1 MRISNCCPAAAAVLF
16 FSTHL
21 VQASSDQLPS
31 GGCRSTLRTDIV
43 PGGPSQNFT
52 FESEAGGGQRH
63 YLLHVPASYAVGEP
77 APLILCFHGKGQPAS
92 EIEEHTQLSNPHFNK
107 DAVVVYPQGSQWT
120 GDPAAP
126 PLRKVNDVEFT
137 ADLLD
142 HIESRYCIDRSRIYA
157 TGFSNGGGLVGLLA
171 CNDALAQRIAA
182 FAASS
187 GAYYKDEA
195 LNEPLF
201 GDCQA
206 DRVPTPFLEFH
217 GSTDPVIHYDGD
229 STPDGPT
236 YNPLEYVQRFCSD
249 DAEGNA
255 KKSYG
260 EDVEEY
266 YLSCKGV
273 QDAVQHYWIKDFG
286 HGWPTTTKLSNDDQR
301 YGPTY
306 FNATPIVMRFFR
318 RWSLIE
324 RSDVQVQAEG
334 KDEL

>member
-1 MRISNCCPAAAAVLF
+1 MLLLYIRRELSIS
-16 FSTHL
+16 
-21 VQASSDQLPS
+21 Q
-31 GGCRSTLRTDIV
+31 
-43 PGGPSQNFT
+43 
-52 FESEAGGGQRH
+52 
-63 YLLHVPASYAVGEP
+63 
-77 APLILCFHGKGQPAS
+77 
-92 EIEEHTQLSNPHFNK
+92 
-107 DAVVVYPQGSQWT
+107 SQWT
-120 GDPAAP
+120 GDPTAP
-126 PLRKVNDVEFT
+126 PLRKVNDIGFT

-171 CNDALAQRIAA
+171 CNDALAHRIAA

-217 GSTDPVIHYDGD
+217 GSKDPVIHYDGD
-229 STPDGPT
+229 NTPDGPT

-249 DAEGNA
+249 DAEGTA

-266 YLSCKGV
+266 YLSCEGV

-301 YGPTY
+301 YGPTF

-318 RWSLIE
+318 RWSLIVE
-324 RSDVQVQAEG
+324 SDVQVQAEG